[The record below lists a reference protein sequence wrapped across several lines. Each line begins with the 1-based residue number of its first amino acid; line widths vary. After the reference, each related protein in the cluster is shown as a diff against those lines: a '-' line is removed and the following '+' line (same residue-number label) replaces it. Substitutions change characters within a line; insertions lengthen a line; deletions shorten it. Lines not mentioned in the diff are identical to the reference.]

1 MSDDVETF
9 GAIAATAFIIVYVA
23 TVVITGSLWGPIAL
37 IIDWLCVDLPDSLA
51 VCG

>member
-1 MSDDVETF
+1 MSDETGIF
-9 GAIAATAFIIVYVA
+9 GAVAAAVFIIGYVG

-37 IIDWLCVDLPDSLA
+37 IIDWVCVDLVNSLA